1 MESIRSRQRFLDYI
15 IQNLDDI
22 YAYIYILYIIATSN
36 EWNSWQ
42 NYPWDES
49 TKWWY
54 FTTSQIPDPAAE
66 SALPTSGGKTV
77 VLGCEINKKLWSSS
91 KPPKK
96 KKTKKHSPSNVFW
109 RVYSFGQDPPKSHRT
124 FDLFG
129 SPEDDLNRCF
139 VWYVHHLLDR
149 WESFAET
156 LSPKTRHFWW
166 ALDGSLGQQNVVM
179 YDLLISVCIYIYNYY
194 IKLNIDIIYIC
205 MYVACPK
212 LFSAAQIF

>member
-1 MESIRSRQRFLDYI
+1 M
-15 IQNLDDI
+15 I
-22 YAYIYILYIIATSN
+22 YTHVYIYIHIIYTATSN

-42 NYPWDES
+42 NYPWDEP

-66 SALPTSGGKTV
+66 SAHVFWGKTV

-91 KPPKK
+91 KPPNKK
-96 KKTKKHSPSNVFW
+96 NIVHPMF
-109 RVYSFGQDPPKSHRT
+109 FGGSIVLVKIPKITPNLWSVRIT
-124 FDLFG
+124 
-129 SPEDDLNRCF
+129 R
-139 VWYVHHLLDR
+139 R
-149 WESFAET
+149 WSQQMFC
-156 LSPKTRHFWW
+156 LICSSS
-166 ALDGSLGQQNVVM
+166 LGSLGKLRGDFV
-179 YDLLISVCIYIYNYY
+179 LLISVCIYIYNYY